1 MQSLYVTRERRGKMK
16 FYYCY
21 RITYESGEVC
31 ERRRDQLCVEVSK
44 EEYEKIINGV
54 LTGIPIEQIAGI
66 SSVIAEMKDNV
77 MFTDRWRNKNGSWRK
92 KPLKKNRAFSKIEL
106 FMTDSEYTRIQ
117 KMKNPIETL
126 KRSEEHMTI
135 FRSDGS
141 FVSVKY
147 ENGQV
152 TICDSRE
159 KNVRR
164 IVDADNFIG
173 DITR

>member
-1 MQSLYVTRERRGKMK
+1 MPPHS
-16 FYYCY
+16 
-21 RITYESGEVC
+21 
-31 ERRRDQLCVEVSK
+31 
-44 EEYEKIINGV
+44 
-54 LTGIPIEQIAGI
+54 IEQIAGI

-77 MFTDRWRNKNGSWRK
+77 MFADRWLNKNGSWRST
-92 KPLKKNRAFSKIEL
+92 PLKKNRATSKIEL

-117 KMKNPIETL
+117 KTKDPIETL
-126 KRSEEHMTI
+126 KRPEEHMTI

-141 FVSVKY
+141 FVSLKY

-159 KNVRR
+159 KNVGR
-164 IVDADNFIG
+164 IVDADNFIR